1 VAADGQG
8 ETMPTTITIDDELRE
23 RLDRHLEDDETYE
36 ELIEELV
43 TIYESEGAF
52 LQEGYSE

>member
-1 VAADGQG
+1 M
-8 ETMPTTITIDDELRE
+8 THTIEISDELRY
-23 RLDRHLEDDETYE
+23 RLDKHLEDDETYE

-43 TIYESEGAF
+43 AMYETEGIF